1 MRKVIPSERNSTFG
15 VLFSNDKRRSTK
27 APQLLGELTIDEA
40 FLESLIQRFEQSDED
55 TIKLSLSAWRKDAKG
70 TGKIYL
76 TVKAQI
82 PPFSDTSEDE
92 TDLHL
97 SGRLLLQDL

>member
-15 VLFSNDKRRSTK
+15 VLFSNDKRRSAK

-40 FLESLIQRFEQSDED
+40 FLEALIQRFEQSDED

-82 PPFSDTSEDE
+82 PPFSDTCEDE

-97 SGRLLLQDL
+97 SGRMLLQDL

>member
-1 MRKVIPSERNSTFG
+1 MRNVVPSGRNSTFG

-40 FLESLIQRFEQSDED
+40 FLEALIQRFEQSDED

-82 PPFSDTSEDE
+82 PPCIDTCEDE

-97 SGRLLLQDL
+97 SGRMLLQDL

>member
-1 MRKVIPSERNSTFG
+1 MRNVVPSERNSTFG
-15 VLFSNDKRRSTK
+15 VLFSNDKRRSAK

-40 FLESLIQRFEQSDED
+40 FLEALIQWFEQSDED
-55 TIKLSLSAWRKDAKG
+55 TIKLLLSAWRKDAKA

-82 PPFSDTSEDE
+82 PCIDTCEDE

-97 SGRLLLQDL
+97 SGRMLLQDL